1 MLKLSK
7 KAEYALMAAKYMAL
21 KNSSGFSTAKEISE
35 SYQIPYQLV
44 AKVLQSMVK
53 SEIALSAKGV
63 NGGFSLAKNPAEISV
78 IDIIRSVESNY
89 KLVDCMQPNSSLEDC
104 SHLDCCKIRDP
115 LFEIQRKIDKVFI
128 ETSLVQIL

>member
-21 KNSSGFSTAKEISE
+21 KNSTGYSTAKEISE
-35 SYQIPYQLV
+35 SYQIPHHLV
-44 AKVLQSMVK
+44 AKVLQNMVK
-53 SEIALSAKGV
+53 SDLAVSAKGT
-63 NGGFSLAKNPAEISV
+63 NGGFSLAKNPIEISV
-78 IDIIRSVESNY
+78 IDIIKSVESNY
-89 KLVDCMQPNSSLEDC
+89 KLVDCMQPNSTTEDC

-115 LFEIQRKIDKVFI
+115 LIEIQRKIDKVFS